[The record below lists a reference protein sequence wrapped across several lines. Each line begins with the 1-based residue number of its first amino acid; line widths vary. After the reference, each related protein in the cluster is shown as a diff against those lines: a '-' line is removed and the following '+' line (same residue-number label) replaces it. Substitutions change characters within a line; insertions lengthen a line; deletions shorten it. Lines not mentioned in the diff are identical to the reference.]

1 MEKAGALFLDALRC
15 AVRGETLLC
24 SEKPEQQVLR
34 RLFRLA
40 EEHSLLPLV
49 YQGICSDLTLK
60 EHPLVSAYARKAR
73 MLSRHQAARTGEF
86 LLVLEQLA
94 ARGLHPAVLKGAVC
108 RSLYPQ
114 PELRPSTDEDLFI
127 LREDYSRYQEAL
139 LACGLQVRTPDH
151 SIDEDYE
158 IAYVDPHRD
167 LYLELHYSLF
177 YSEDQAVGDCG
188 RLFDG
193 ALSRTVPICIYG
205 QTVYTLAPAD
215 HLLYLLCHA
224 YKHLLFGG
232 VGLRQICDI
241 CLFAERYGE
250 EIDWSRVRAGCDE
263 LGILTLASAFFR
275 IGERHL
281 SIPMPVAFSDL
292 DVDELPLLEDC
303 LSGGVYG
310 VVDPD
315 RQHSSRFTLEAVAA
329 GKKGRSGR
337 GIWKSLFPGKAY
349 LKSNYP
355 YARQHPVLIPVA
367 WVQRLW
373 KYLRRGNRNAA
384 RSLSIGRER
393 VELLRQY
400 KIIP

>member
-1 MEKAGALFLDALRC
+1 MEKADALFLDALRC
-15 AVRGETLLC
+15 AVRGETLSC

-40 EEHSLLPLV
+40 EEQSLLPLV
-49 YQGICSDLTLK
+49 YQGVCTDPALK
-60 EHPLVSAYARKAR
+60 VHPIVSVYARRAR
-73 MLSRHQAARTGEF
+73 FLSRHQAARTGEF
-86 LLVLEQLA
+86 LLVMEQLA

-127 LREDYSRYQEAL
+127 PREEYSRFQRAL
-139 LACGLQVRTPDH
+139 LACGLQMKTPDR

-158 IAYVDPHRD
+158 IAYVDPKRD

-177 YSEDQAVGDCG
+177 FSEDQALGDCS

-193 ALSRTVPICIYG
+193 ALSRTVPIRIYG
-205 QTVYTLAPAD
+205 QTLYTLDPTD
-215 HLLYLLCHA
+215 NILYLLCHA

-275 IGERHL
+275 IGQRHL
-281 SIPMPVAFSDL
+281 DIPCPTAFL
-292 DVDELPLLEDC
+292 EPEVDELPLLEDC

-315 RQHSSRFTLEAVAA
+315 RQHSSRITLEAVA
-329 GKKGRSGR
+329 SGR
-337 GIWKSLFPGKAY
+337 QGRAGHGIWKSIFPGKSY
-349 LKSNYP
+349 LQTNYP
-355 YARQHPVLIPVA
+355 YARQYPVLIPVA
-367 WVQRLW
+367 WANRLW

-393 VELLRQY
+393 VELLRHY